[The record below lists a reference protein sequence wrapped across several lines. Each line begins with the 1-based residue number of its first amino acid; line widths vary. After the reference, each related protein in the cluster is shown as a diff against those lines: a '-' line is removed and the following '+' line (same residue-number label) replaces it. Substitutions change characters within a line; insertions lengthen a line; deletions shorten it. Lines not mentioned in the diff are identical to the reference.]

1 MIFHRRIFQSLVLC
15 LTLSCQ
21 PSGNPEKRKPDEK
34 QLGVKVAGWLIGEW
48 GNTSV
53 QGTLYESW
61 VIDNDSVFTG
71 RSYFIRQGDTV
82 SSEAIKLVQLK
93 DSIYYIPVVKNQNDG
108 MPVRFKLVSYDSAT
122 LRFENLS
129 HDFPQKITYH
139 KVSPDSLLA
148 EISGLVK
155 GELRSEK
162 FPMTKIK

>member
-1 MIFHRRIFQSLVLC
+1 MIFNTRIFQSLVLC

-21 PSGNPEKRKPDEK
+21 PSGNSEKAKPDEK
-34 QLGVKVAGWLIGEW
+34 QMGVKVASWLIGEW
-48 GNTSV
+48 GNTSE

-61 VIDNDSVFTG
+61 VADNDSVFTG
-71 RSYFIRQGDTV
+71 RSYFIRHGDTV

-93 DSIYYIPVVKNQNDG
+93 DSIYYIPVVRNQNDG
-108 MPVRFKLVSYDSAT
+108 MAVKFKLVSYDSAT

-139 KVSPDSLLA
+139 KVSPDSLFA
-148 EISGLVK
+148 EISGIVK

-162 FPMTKIK
+162 FPMAKIK